1 MSNRYE
7 ELNCAILKKIA
18 LLQEEEE
25 YFSYQRDVNAIIS
38 QLKSLAA
45 ATNSTDLGRDVEHVE
60 VHILFFKK

>member
-60 VHILFFKK
+60 VHILFFKT